1 MASVL
6 SLGWKVDR
14 RCGAG
19 PGSER
24 RKLRLCLVSKMEALA
39 RIALTLSSYDPEYE
53 QWEFGKLSALREIA
67 FSIEHQYPYYYM
79 G

>member
-1 MASVL
+1 MLSV
-6 SLGWKVDR
+6 GWKVDR

-19 PGSER
+19 PCSER
-24 RKLRLCLVSKMEALA
+24 RELRLCIVSNTEVLA
-39 RIALTLSSYDPEYE
+39 WIALTLSSYDSEYE

-67 FSIEHQYPYYYM
+67 FSIEHNYPYYYM